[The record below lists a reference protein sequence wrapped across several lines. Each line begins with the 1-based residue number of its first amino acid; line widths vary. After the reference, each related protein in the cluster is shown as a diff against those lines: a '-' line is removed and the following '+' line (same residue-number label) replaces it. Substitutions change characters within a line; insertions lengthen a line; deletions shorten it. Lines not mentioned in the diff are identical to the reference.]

1 MYPTDMIVLM
11 LADLFADK
19 FNEQH
24 SNEISG
30 EQMQSV
36 SAEQIIQRYIDKM
49 ELLRR

>member
-11 LADLFADK
+11 LADLLADK

-24 SNEISG
+24 RNEISS

-36 SAEQIIQRYIDKM
+36 SPEQIIQRYIDKM
-49 ELLRR
+49 KLFR